1 MFWTIASKMPVQA
14 NPIVCWKFL
23 QMVHK
28 IMRDGHANVVRH
40 SVRYQAQIHD
50 LGKLWGHL
58 KEGYG
63 KLISSYC
70 KLIVQKFKFHDKFRG
85 IPGNLM
91 MTDEQYYKICGADVN
106 NYFEFSIDM
115 LDYMDD
121 ILTLQHAV
129 FGSLD
134 MSRAN
139 SMTTSGQ
146 CRLAPLILCIL
157 DSCQLYD
164 YLVKSLFHLHSSL
177 PPDTLFG
184 HRDRFLVCY
193 KKLKDFYLKCS
204 NLQYFKHLVQVP
216 HLPDDPPNFLIASD
230 FTKHVKPAAVVREEE
245 PEPEPEVEEPVENL
259 IDMSMP
265 EAAAEPPP
273 PVPEVDERD
282 FLIERLQREI
292 RLLKEEL
299 GRVRAEDHRII
310 TGLQEDISK
319 LEKIL
324 SELRLSADKSFKE
337 NEELKKNIDPL
348 KTDAESAEKQAKANQ
363 EKFQKM
369 KDIYSKL
376 RDEHVLLL
384 RNHDTNSK
392 QLSALKKS
400 LEEKDQVLKES
411 QLEVNRMVQEKQMV
425 QDNLQKSADDV
436 AQQLAEVSSF
446 NSKLEKQKEDLES
459 RLQGLEESQTQLETD
474 LATKTSELN
483 DMSSQLREARDAAAE
498 REAELTEAKD
508 SLQRELDQSV
518 TDKANSEARLEAQL
532 AEVREKLAETEVS
545 KDCLEADLTA
555 KISSLSQ
562 QCNQLESDKAEI
574 HDQMNSWI
582 KRLLDQTIEESIK
595 MIQDAVEQGD
605 NPAHSAST
613 CTAEY
618 LLLRA
623 NTVLEFLNKGQEL
636 GEISSDIQSSSNEDR
651 DGFYSD
657 LDRHLKATPQNGKR
671 HLLGDFNT

>member
-1 MFWTIASKMPVQA
+1 MCSVPSHSEKTMRQDIDYVTVGGINAHVCFRDKRHRKQECNLQARTVALNKAINSQETPVKEKHARNAILGTFQDQGGTMFWTIASKMPVQA

-28 IMRDGHANVVRH
+28 IMRDGHPNVVRH
-40 SVRYQAQIHD
+40 SVRYSSQIHD

-63 KLISSYC
+63 KLIANYC

-91 MTDEQYYKICGADVN
+91 MTDEQYYKVCGADVN

-177 PPDTLFG
+177 PPDTLSG

-216 HLPDDPPNFLIASD
+216 NLPDDPPNFLIASD
-230 FTKHVKPAAVVREEE
+230 FTKHVKPAAVVKEEE
-245 PEPEPEVEEPVENL
+245 PEPEPEVEEAVDNL

-299 GRVRAEDHRII
+299 GRVRAEDHRVI
-310 TGLQEDISK
+310 TGLKEDISK

-337 NEELKKNIDPL
+337 NEELKRNLDPL
-348 KTDAESAEKQAKANQ
+348 KTDADAAEKQAKASQ
-363 EKFQKM
+363 EKFLKM

-376 RDEHVLLL
+376 RDEHVVLL
-384 RNHDTNSK
+384 RNHDSNSK
-392 QLSALKKS
+392 QLSALKKA
-400 LEEKDQVLKES
+400 LEEKEQV
-411 QLEVNRMVQEKQMV
+411 
-425 QDNLQKSADDV
+425 
-436 AQQLAEVSSF
+436 
-446 NSKLEKQKEDLES
+446 
-459 RLQGLEESQTQLETD
+459 
-474 LATKTSELN
+474 
-483 DMSSQLREARDAAAE
+483 
-498 REAELTEAKD
+498 
-508 SLQRELDQSV
+508 
-518 TDKANSEARLEAQL
+518 
-532 AEVREKLAETEVS
+532 
-545 KDCLEADLTA
+545 
-555 KISSLSQ
+555 
-562 QCNQLESDKAEI
+562 
-574 HDQMNSWI
+574 I
-582 KRLLDQTIEESIK
+582 K
-595 MIQDAVEQGD
+595 
-605 NPAHSAST
+605 
-613 CTAEY
+613 
-618 LLLRA
+618 
-623 NTVLEFLNKGQEL
+623 
-636 GEISSDIQSSSNEDR
+636 
-651 DGFYSD
+651 
-657 LDRHLKATPQNGKR
+657 
-671 HLLGDFNT
+671 